1 MIDIKCTWIY
11 FKNSVYLTITYIED
25 TASTETYKLLNPIKT
40 CEE

>member
-25 TASTETYKLLNPIKT
+25 TASK
-40 CEE
+40 